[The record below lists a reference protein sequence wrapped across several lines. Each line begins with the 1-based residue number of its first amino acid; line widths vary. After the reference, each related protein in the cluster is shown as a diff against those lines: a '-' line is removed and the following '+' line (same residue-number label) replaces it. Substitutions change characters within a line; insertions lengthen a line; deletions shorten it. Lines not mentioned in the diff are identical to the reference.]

1 MVADVTRL
9 IRIDEDGRPTA
20 FADLCLERD
29 IAAVLVRHYPG
40 HPWLIQARHDQ
51 GIATIRLGY
60 GFLATGRFRTPAIV
74 LHINDLKTDPT
85 LKAVERAGGE
95 WLERYRLGRR
105 GRRPNDWLHALENG
119 LDTGRAS

>member
-1 MVADVTRL
+1 MTQL
-9 IRIDEDGRPTA
+9 IRINEDDRPTL

-29 IAAVLVRHYPG
+29 IAAVLMRAYPD

-74 LHINDLKTDPT
+74 LHIADLKTDPT
-85 LKAVERAGGE
+85 LKAVMRAGGE
-95 WLERYRLGRR
+95 WLERYGLGRR
-105 GRRPNDWLHALENG
+105 AKRENDWLHALEHG
-119 LDTGRAS
+119 LDMGRA